1 MPGPSDAAAHLIARL
16 RSRRILVTGASGFIG
31 TALCERLVGLGAEV
45 HGVSRTATRSERGP
59 IREWTADLGDFDA
72 VRKVFAQAQPHIV
85 FHLAGYVYGA
95 RGIEHVRPALQGNLI
110 ATVNVLESAHASSC
124 ERVIVTGSQDEPD
137 ADEPH
142 AARFVPSS
150 PYAAAK
156 LAANAYARTFHALY
170 GLPVS
175 IARILM
181 AYGPGQKDLQKLIP
195 YVILALA
202 RGETP
207 RLSSASRPLD
217 WIYIA
222 DVVTGL
228 LLMAT
233 RENLAGRTIDLGTGT
248 THTAREAVE
257 KIVKLMGSPIVP
269 AFGALDDRALEQ
281 RRAADVAA
289 TRALLG
295 WAPAT
300 SFESGLQ
307 QTIDWYTREER

>member
-1 MPGPSDAAAHLIARL
+1 MTMKRL
-16 RSRRILVTGASGFIG
+16 EPESKNVPPMLDLTSLPNDLTGA
-31 TALCERLVGLGAEV
+31 V
-45 HGVSRTATRSERGP
+45 
-59 IREWTADLGDFDA
+59 
-72 VRKVFAQAQPHIV
+72 K
-85 FHLAGYVYGA
+85 
-95 RGIEHVRPALQGNLI
+95 
-110 ATVNVLESAHASSC
+110 
-124 ERVIVTGSQDEPD
+124 
-137 ADEPH
+137 
-142 AARFVPSS
+142 
-150 PYAAAK
+150 YAAASDEDMVK
-156 LAANAYARTFHALY
+156 LAEMRSGTD
-170 GLPVS
+170 PW
-175 IARILM
+175 
-181 AYGPGQKDLQKLIP
+181 K
-195 YVILALA
+195 A

-233 RENLAGRTIDLGTGT
+233 QENLAGRTIDLGTGT
-248 THTAREAVE
+248 THTARQAVE

-307 QTIDWYTREER
+307 QTIDWYRREEH